1 MMLSNTFR
9 ASANRIL
16 KKLYCSPPKLLNC
29 SCQRCDAIPV
39 PQGEEVEAY
48 CPGVSV
54 VKGKV
59 IDLDDDWN
67 SSEEAAVLKKE
78 TIFHKVFLMIK
89 FFKPSSFYS
98 AGGKAV
104 QPNCL

>member
-1 MMLSNTFR
+1 M
-9 ASANRIL
+9 
-16 KKLYCSPPKLLNC
+16 
-29 SCQRCDAIPV
+29 
-39 PQGEEVEAY
+39 
-48 CPGVSV
+48 
-54 VKGKV
+54 KGKV